1 MNRIKYV
8 QFKLSYLII
17 CIINIIFNRIYYLGI
32 LYLIKI
38 IAICPLMFIFGFIKT
53 LKFLYIDLCLFFF
66 FVFIIN

>member
-38 IAICPLMFIFGFIKT
+38 IVICHLLFIFGFIKT
-53 LKFLYIDLCLFFF
+53 FKFLYIDLCLFFF

>member
-53 LKFLYIDLCLFFF
+53 FEFLYIDLCFFF
-66 FVFIIN
+66 LRIYN